1 MIKTSFLILALTISL
16 SAFSQIRN
24 FQTTRLNGTAGA
36 GVASIL
42 STEAAVLN
50 PASSAYFNET
60 SLSYQSYKTSLRNKS
75 ELRGA
80 TEEDFAKRNS
90 TQGFFISD
98 HSGEL
103 KGGLAYLNQDEN
115 NYERESIV
123 FHSSRPLGARASAG
137 VKYSYMQDT
146 LPRSKKPR
154 HEVQHQIT
162 TGVTY
167 IVDEDTT
174 LGLVV
179 QDLGRTT
186 PGEERTI
193 AGFQYNIASR
203 LTLIADAGYL
213 YSGSI
218 SEDYNW
224 SAAAQIN
231 VFSDFFIR
239 GGRFF
244 DNVYKLKGYGW
255 GISWIG
261 PKLGVEFSQKTSE
274 QFASSGY
281 ILKDEVLIDTS
292 LAAVINF

>member
-1 MIKTSFLILALTISL
+1 MIKTSLLILVFTFST
-16 SAFSQIRN
+16 SVFSQIRS

-60 SLSYQSYKTSLRNKS
+60 SLSYQSYKTSLRNKN

-90 TQGFFISD
+90 TQGFFLSD

-103 KGGLAYLNQDEN
+103 KGGLAYLRQDEN
-115 NYERESIV
+115 NYERESLV
-123 FHSSRPLGARASAG
+123 FHSSRPLGPRASAG
-137 VKYSYMQDT
+137 IKYSYMQDT
-146 LPRSKKPR
+146 RPATKRPR
-154 HEVQHQIT
+154 HEIQHQIT
-162 TGVTY
+162 TGISY

-174 LGLVV
+174 LGFVA
-179 QDLGRTT
+179 QDMTRTT
-186 PGEERTI
+186 PGEERTTV
-193 AGFQYNIASR
+193 GFQYNIASR

-213 YSGSI
+213 YTGSI
-218 SEDYNW
+218 TEDYIW

-255 GISWIG
+255 GVSWIG

-281 ILKDEVLIDTS
+281 ILRDEVLIDTS
-292 LAAVINF
+292 LSAVINF

>member
-1 MIKTSFLILALTISL
+1 MIKTSILLLGLTLSA
-16 SAFSQIRN
+16 SAFSQIRS

-60 SLSYQSYKTSLRNKS
+60 SLSYQSYKTSLRNKND
-75 ELRGA
+75 LRGA
-80 TEEDFAKRNS
+80 TGEDFAKHNS
-90 TQGFFISD
+90 TQGYFLSD

-103 KGGLAYLNQDEN
+103 KGGLAYLRQDEN
-115 NYERESIV
+115 DYERQSMV
-123 FHSSRPLGARASAG
+123 FHSSRPMGPRASAG
-137 VKYSYMQDT
+137 LKYSYMQDKR
-146 LPRSKKPR
+146 PASKKPR

-162 TGVTY
+162 TGFTY
-167 IVDEDTT
+167 IVDEETT

-179 QDLGRTT
+179 QDLSRTT
-186 PGEERTI
+186 PGEERTTV
-193 AGFQYNIASR
+193 GFQYNIASR
-203 LTLIADAGYL
+203 LTLIADAGYQ
-213 YSGSI
+213 YTGSI
-218 SEDYNW
+218 TKDYIW

-239 GGRFF
+239 GGRFY

-281 ILKDEVLIDTS
+281 ILQDEVLVDTS